1 MRNTQGIYLLLLPWA
16 PRFRLEVFA
25 VPLQHGKLSER
36 SVGVEV
42 CEEDR
47 FQDLGPGPAAGSCC

>member
-1 MRNTQGIYLLLLPWA
+1 MRNMQGIYLLLLPWVS
-16 PRFRLEVFA
+16 RLHLEVFA

-42 CEEDR
+42 V
-47 FQDLGPGPAAGSCC
+47 PGCGY